1 MLTSFTSGLRQR
13 LNKSNVVVVTIKPGF
28 VDTPMTSEFKKGL
41 LWTNPNVVAKSILKA
56 IDSQKS
62 EVYVPGFW
70 WVIML
75 FIRIIP
81 NKIFRKIFL

>member
-41 LWTNPNVVAKSILKA
+41 LWTNPNAVAKSILKA
-56 IDSQKS
+56 IDNQKS
-62 EVYVPGFW
+62 EVYVPGYW

-81 NKIFRKIFL
+81 NEIFRKIFL